1 MLLTGAWP
9 YVLPVL
15 YALFIW
21 WLSTGVIIYLD
32 NLPRVT
38 HRWSMLGAT
47 IILAVALH
55 RLHGVSRDGTVPGA
69 YAAFTYGLLI
79 WGWHEMSFFMGFI
92 TGPLREPCP
101 PGCSGWPRF
110 VRALRA
116 CLYHELASL
125 ASGAAVVAT
134 TWGGVN
140 QVGTWTFIVL
150 WWMRLSSKFNVFLGV
165 RNLSAEFIPEHL
177 AFIRS
182 FLRQRPMNL
191 LFPFSVTIATVVAVL
206 LVQRAAVPDITP
218 FDAAGTTFIAVLL
231 ILAIAEHW
239 FLVLPLPAAALWN
252 WSVRARQ
259 ERCAAS
265 DARLAARR
273 SARLSARALRSHVRW
288 GAGFPAA
295 FPPLVPVAI
304 PVRTNHSIGGE
315 Q

>member
-1 MLLTGAWP
+1 MPLTGTWLYA
-9 YVLPVL
+9 LPVI

-32 NLPRVT
+32 NLPQRT
-38 HRWSMLGAT
+38 HRWSMLAAT
-47 IILAVALH
+47 ILLAAALH
-55 RLHGVSRDGTVPGA
+55 ALHGISRDASVAGA
-69 YAAFTYGLLI
+69 YLAFTYGLLI

-101 PGCSGWPRF
+101 ADCTGWPRF

-125 ASGAAVVAT
+125 ASGAAVVAAT
-134 TWGGVN
+134 LDGAN
-140 QVGTWTFIVL
+140 QVGTWTFMVL

-182 FLRQRPMNL
+182 FLRQRPMNV

-206 LVQRAAVPDITP
+206 LVQHAAAADISAT
-218 FDAAGTTFIAVLL
+218 AATGTTFIAVLL

-259 ERCAAS
+259 ERCAIS
-265 DARLAARR
+265 DARLAARA
-273 SARLSARALRSHVRW
+273 SRSHVRW
-288 GAGFPAA
+288 GAGFPPSMPHLA
-295 FPPLVPVAI
+295 PLVI
-304 PVRTNHSIGGE
+304 PVRTNQPIGGDP
-315 Q
+315 